1 MGRIPVNKPRV
12 QNIVKQKEIASAL
25 FELFMKEGFLAQ
37 STEKLC
43 SVSGKSKA
51 TLYKYFESKKDIIQF
66 IIQDKLQAI
75 SQFNDF
81 LTDPKID
88 HKTRYLNAVSLT
100 IDAIEGITPIFL
112 KDVSTAYPDL
122 FKMILDL
129 KEYSLQ
135 LLKEFYADGI
145 QKNVFVDLSAE
156 ILVMNDDLFFTAIL
170 ESDFMDSK
178 DINLK
183 TLFEGYFKIRFNGI
197 LK

>member
-12 QNIVKQKEIASAL
+12 QNLKKQKEIASAL
-25 FELFMKEGFLAQ
+25 FTLFMDEGFINQ
-37 STEKLC
+37 STEKIC
-43 SVSGKSKA
+43 EKSGKSKA
-51 TLYKYFESKKDIIQF
+51 TLYKYFESKKEIIQF
-66 IIQDKLQAI
+66 IIQDKLKAI
-75 SQFNDF
+75 SQFSELINDE
-81 LTDPKID
+81 KID

-100 IDAIEGITPIFL
+100 ISAIEGITPIFL

-122 FKMILDL
+122 FKMILEL
-129 KEYSLQ
+129 KEMSLL

-145 QKNVFVDLSAE
+145 KKNVFIDLSAE

-170 ESDFMDSK
+170 ESDFMNSTDT
-178 DINLK
+178 NLK

>member
-1 MGRIPVNKPRV
+1 MGRIPVDKPRV
-12 QNIVKQKEIASAL
+12 QNIAKQKEIASAL
-25 FELFMKEGFLAQ
+25 FDLFMIEGFLAQ
-37 STEKLC
+37 STETICK
-43 SVSGKSKA
+43 VSGKSKA
-51 TLYKYFESKKDIIQF
+51 TLYKYFESKKEIIQF

-75 SQFNDF
+75 SQFSEF
-81 LTDPKID
+81 LTDKKID

-100 IDAIEGITPIFL
+100 INAIEGITPIFL
-112 KDVSTAYPDL
+112 KDVSIAYPDL
-122 FKMILDL
+122 FKMILEL

-145 QKNVFVDLSAE
+145 RKNVFVDLSAE

-178 DINLK
+178 ETNLK